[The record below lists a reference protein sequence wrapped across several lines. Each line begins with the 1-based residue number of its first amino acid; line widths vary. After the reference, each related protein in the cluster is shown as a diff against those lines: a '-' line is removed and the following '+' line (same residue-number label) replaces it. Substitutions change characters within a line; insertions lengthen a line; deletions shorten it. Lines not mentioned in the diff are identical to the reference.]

1 MLKIPKKIQYVLSSL
16 QKSGHKAYIVG
27 GCVRDMLMGKTPHDF
42 DITTSANTDEI
53 TALFKKT
60 IPTGLKHGTVTVLIE
75 NEPIEVTTFRT
86 EADYLDHRHPDT
98 IKFVD
103 NLSED
108 LSRRDFTV
116 NAIAYNE
123 NEGIVDL
130 FGGNTDIK
138 KKILRCVGNPETRFT
153 EDALRILR
161 LFRFASTLNFSIEE
175 TTLNAALKMAYLL
188 KKISSERI
196 LSELK
201 KAVMGEN
208 LEAFS
213 PLINSGALKFL
224 KIENL
229 PNFKIIDRLKTED
242 LRLFAFLYFASS
254 DLEQTLN
261 ILKAS
266 NSLKNYCKALKELLS
281 LPVPKNKV
289 DIKILLGKY
298 GTDVLKDYFKI
309 YEIIS
314 NENTASLNIIL
325 SEIISNNE
333 PYLIKHLEIGGKEL
347 DSLGYKGSEIK
358 EKLEFLLEKVIEN
371 PNLNRKENL
380 KAILTNTAS
389 AP

>member
-42 DITTSANTDEI
+42 DITTSASTDEI

-60 IPTGLKHGTVTVLIE
+60 IPTGLKHGTITVLIE

-86 EADYLDHRHPDT
+86 EADYLDHRHPET

-103 NLSED
+103 NLAED

-123 NEGIVDL
+123 NKGIIDL
-130 FGGNTDIK
+130 YKGRADIK
-138 KKILRCVGNPETRFT
+138 NKILRCVGNPEARFT

-161 LFRFASTLNFSIEE
+161 LFRFASTLQFGIEE
-175 TTLNAALKMAYLL
+175 NTLNAALKMAYLL
-188 KKISSERI
+188 EIISSERI

-201 KAVMGEN
+201 KAVIGEN
-208 LEAFS
+208 IKVFS
-213 PLINSGALKFL
+213 PLINSGALKFI

-229 PNFKIIDRLKTED
+229 PDFKIINHLKTEN

-266 NSLKNYCKALKELLS
+266 NSFKNYCYALKELLS

-289 DIKILLGKY
+289 DIKRLLGKY
-298 GTDVLKDYFKI
+298 GTQILEDYFKI

-314 NENTASLNIIL
+314 NENTSALNTIL
-325 SEIISNNE
+325 NEITSNNE
-333 PYLIKHLEIGGKEL
+333 PYLIKHLEINGREL
-347 DSLGYKGSEIK
+347 EALGYKGSEIK
-358 EKLEFLLEKVIEN
+358 EKLELLIEKVIEN
-371 PNLNRKENL
+371 PNLNQKENL
-380 KAILTNTAS
+380 KAILTNTA
-389 AP
+389 